1 MSNTLFDYLDNCV
14 TQFHTTAVCEKH
26 LQENGYR
33 KLEMGEAWMLQPNGR
48 YYTIPYGSMLL
59 AFSIGEKVK
68 KLRIGIAHMD
78 FPCLKL
84 KSNPDMI
91 RAGYHMANVEPYGGL
106 IMETWF
112 DRPLG
117 LAGKVV
123 LKGENP
129 FEPKVRLYQSEKPLF
144 VVPSLAPHLRRDD
157 KQGKVEPQKELI
169 PLYDLEKRGNII
181 DVVASDMKLDAS
193 HILDYDLY
201 LYNMDKASY
210 VGIGEQMISA
220 PRIDDISSVAALME
234 MSGTEPAADSMN
246 VITLFDNEEIGSRSK
261 QGADSVMMGNIIDR
275 ILKSLGMSDAKKAD
289 IYQHTFM
296 MSLDVAHGVHPNYT
310 EKADPTNPV
319 NLGGG
324 VVLKSSASQRYVTDS
339 EASAIIM
346 ALAEKFDIKV
356 QRQVNKS
363 GMAGGQTLGPI
374 ISSYIP
380 VMAVDMGIPVLA
392 MHSARELGAMED
404 YRQLCKL
411 IRAVFS

>member
-1 MSNTLFDYLDNCV
+1 MSNILFDYLDNCV
-14 TQFHTTAVCEKH
+14 TQFHTIAVCEKH
-26 LQENGYR
+26 LQEKGYR
-33 KLEMGEAWMLQPNGR
+33 RLETGEAWALQPKGR
-48 YYTIPYGSMLL
+48 YYTIPYDSMLL
-59 AFSIGEKVK
+59 AFALGEKVE
-68 KLRIGIAHMD
+68 KLRIGIAHTD

-84 KSNPDMI
+84 KSNPEMV
-91 RAGYHMANVEPYGGL
+91 RAGYHMVNVEPYGGL

-129 FEPKVRLYQSEKPLF
+129 FEPEVRLYNSEKPLF
-144 VVPSLAPHLRRDD
+144 VVPSLAPHLKREE

-169 PLYDLEKRGNII
+169 PLYDVEKRGNVI

-193 HILDYDLY
+193 RILAYDLY

-210 VGIGEQMISA
+210 VGIDENIISA

-234 MSGTEPAADSMN
+234 MSGIEPAADSMN
-246 VITLFDNEEIGSRSK
+246 VIALFDNEEIGSRSK
-261 QGADSVMMGNIIDR
+261 QGADSVVMGNVLDR
-275 ILKSLGMSDAKKAD
+275 IFKSLGMSETKRAD
-289 IYQHTFM
+289 IYNHTFM
-296 MSLDVAHGVHPNYT
+296 LSLDVAHGVHPNYT
-310 EKADPTNPV
+310 EKSDPTNPV
-319 NLGGG
+319 NLGNG

-339 EASAIIM
+339 EASAVIM
-346 ALAEKFDIKV
+346 ALAEKYDIKV

-374 ISSYIP
+374 ISSYLP
-380 VMAVDMGIPVLA
+380 VMAVDMGIPILA
-392 MHSARELGAMED
+392 MHSARELGTMED

-411 IRAVFS
+411 IEAVFS

>member
-1 MSNTLFDYLDNCV
+1 MSNILFDYLDNCV
-14 TQFHTTAVCEKH
+14 TQFHTIAVCEKH
-26 LQENGYR
+26 LQENGYCR
-33 KLEMGEAWMLQPNGR
+33 LETGEAWELQPKGR

-59 AFSIGEKVK
+59 AFSIGEKVEN
-68 KLRIGIAHMD
+68 LRIGIAHTD

-84 KSNPDMI
+84 KSNPDMA

-129 FEPKVRLYQSEKPLF
+129 FVPEVRLYKSERPLF
-144 VVPSLAPHLRRDD
+144 IVPSLAPHLRKDD
-157 KQGKVEPQKELI
+157 KQGKTEPQKELI
-169 PLYDLEKRGNII
+169 PLYDLEKKGNII

-193 HILDYDLY
+193 SILDYDLY
-201 LYNMDKASY
+201 LYNMDKAEY
-210 VGIGEQMISA
+210 VGIEEDMISA
-220 PRIDDISSVAALME
+220 PRIDDISSVSALME
-234 MSGTEPAADSMN
+234 MSMVKPAADSMN
-246 VITLFDNEEIGSRSK
+246 VIALFDNEEIGSRSK
-261 QGADSVMMGNIIDR
+261 QGADSVVMGNILDR
-275 ILKSLGMSDAKKAD
+275 ILKSLGVSDSKKAD
-289 IYQHTFM
+289 IYHHAFM
-296 MSLDVAHGVHPNYT
+296 LSLDVAHGVHPNYS

-319 NLGGG
+319 KLGGG

-339 EASAIIM
+339 EASAVII
-346 ALAEKFDIKV
+346 ALAEKYDIKV

-363 GMAGGQTLGPI
+363 GMAGGQTLGPV

-380 VMAVDMGIPVLA
+380 VMAADMGIPVLA

-411 IRAVFS
+411 IEAVFS